1 MSQLDDYMSRQVGG
15 LDEEELDK
23 VLEGIQTSV
32 GEQPQNEPVEPQ
44 AEPTPEAA
52 SQQQQQPEPTPATAE
67 QPTEEEEGQQDQSMP
82 WQEGYD
88 AGDAARTTAETVLS
102 VPTALVDFGVDA
114 INLIPGVEIPKIPE
128 FNDRGLQTLREITS
142 IVGPTVA
149 LTFFGNAA
157 GTAASAKVTAAAQ
170 GTKGAKLLKHLSAL
184 GNDKFFQFFAKS
196 GLAAGSGALVDT
208 ISEQQG
214 EDPNA
219 QATIRELLNTPE
231 NEHLFGIFPPDW
243 ATLDDDHPDVV
254 RSKNRN
260 EGIGIGL
267 FSDVLLGAAKFL
279 RARKGVKE
287 ATRWVPEDELATKYF
302 DDNLDLD
309 AVSDDPVE
317 DAIFKSVIKRQEAL
331 DDLGR
336 YNFTNNYDALNP
348 TPQKGIHDMYGY
360 EESGLR
366 SADDLGVIDASVQLV
381 RIQKNLDSSY
391 GRLGSVMTDGTLK
404 WATSDGE
411 NGFQVLRG
419 LANELKK
426 AGKYG
431 YNTADGYISFKEI
444 DDAGEA
450 LAADLYGKSVPELKR
465 MLDAFKTDRLEGVS
479 VLSGTGYRGVM
490 KTIKQY
496 MDDFA
501 NMDLMKAQAYVDTS
515 FAGQVSDMAEG
526 MRLMDGT
533 AAIES
538 AQEQILDRLAY
549 LMVQKGQRSYVSGRA
564 LGILN
569 MAKKAAGK
577 LGTKGTQQTVEELR
591 EQTLKRFNKV
601 TAETNEVL
609 SSLRAVSKERPEM
622 LGPLMLAYE
631 MTDGNVRT
639 IHHLNEWIRNSS
651 GTLSKAF
658 IDANPQMQSLVMQ
671 GVWANIYNSVLSA
684 ISTPLKAG
692 ASNAVLLVERPL
704 ATFVGAL
711 SQGDTATLRRGLYQY
726 QAIGET
732 FAQAGKYMGQVF
744 RRASQNPDQVEWL
757 YKSDFQRKNDESL
770 ELYKAFAESAE
781 KNGDLGPM
789 AMYQHI
795 EAMND
800 LANHPVLKFGMNAMA
815 AFDGFTN
822 SVIANIEA
830 RGAAFDRVTLNGTKE
845 FDEAG
850 AQAIRKEVYGK
861 MFDSTGKVTD
871 EAVRHAS
878 SEIAMNMES
887 PAIDTLGSLLSRAP
901 GLKPFLM
908 FPKTSLNVMRF
919 TDTHSPFSMFVR
931 DYNKIAYK
939 PRHAFTEL
947 EIKEIL
953 QSKGIPVDEFANQ
966 RFDTLRAEIRGR
978 KAIGTLAVLG
988 AGTMFVNGRIRGSG
1002 HFDTQTNTVRRE
1014 ANWKPLTY
1022 MGNDGNWYSYEN
1034 LGAITDWLSV
1044 TADVMDNFGSLDPQD
1059 LETTFNR
1066 LGFLLSA
1073 HLTNK
1078 SFMSGLEPLFDITS
1092 GNPAAGARWMASFGS
1107 SAIPLS
1113 GLRNEMARV
1122 MHPEL
1127 RVVEQDVYHLIANR
1141 NPVAKGDLAVQYSWI
1156 TGKKVNEP
1164 SNFFHRIWNAMSP
1177 WKVYGGQ
1184 TELEKF
1190 LVDVEFDS
1198 RPSMMTNGRGV
1209 EYTPAQRAELYELMG
1224 KSGMFARDLTRIM
1237 NESKD
1242 FVKSY
1247 REAQASTGT
1256 YIDHRKWQSIH
1267 NRINVALMRAR
1278 RAAEADMT
1286 DAAEV
1291 QMQQTRQQMIDEYTE
1306 RGDTNL
1312 VNQVLGIY
1320 K

>member
-1 MSQLDDYMSRQVGG
+1 MSQLDEYMSGQVGG
-15 LDEEELDK
+15 LDEEELNK
-23 VLEGIQTSV
+23 VLEGIQTSI
-32 GEQPQNEPVEPQ
+32 GAQPQDEPDVPQ
-44 AEPTPEAA
+44 AEPSAEAA
-52 SQQQQQPEPTPATAE
+52 PQQPQPEPTATAE
-67 QPTEEEEGQQDQSMP
+67 QPQKEEEEEGQKDQSMP
-82 WQEGYD
+82 YQEGYD

-114 INLIPGVEIPKIPE
+114 INLIPGVELPKIPE

-157 GTAASAKVTAAAQ
+157 GTAAAAKVTAASKA
-170 GTKGAKLLKHLSAL
+170 GKGARLLKHLSAL
-184 GNDKFFQFFAKS
+184 GQDKFFQYFAKS

-214 EDPNA
+214 KDPNA
-219 QATIRELLNTPE
+219 QATIRELLSTPE
-231 NEHLFGIFPPDW
+231 NENLFGIFPPDW

-267 FSDVLLGAAKFL
+267 ISDVMLGAAKFL
-279 RARKGVKE
+279 RASKGVKE
-287 ATRWVPEDELATKYF
+287 ATKWVPEDELATKYF
-302 DDNLDLD
+302 NDNLDLST
-309 AVSDDPVE
+309 VSDDPIE
-317 DAIFKSVIKRQEAL
+317 DAILKSVVKRQTAL
-331 DDLGR
+331 DDLGG
-336 YNFTNNYDALNP
+336 YNFANNYDALNP
-348 TPQKGIHDMYGY
+348 TPKKGIHDMYGY

-366 SADDLGVIDASVQLV
+366 SGDDLGVVDASVQLV
-381 RIQKNLDSSY
+381 RIEKNLDSSY

-404 WATSDGE
+404 WATSGGE

-419 LANELKK
+419 LADELKK

-431 YNTADGYISFKEI
+431 YDTADGYISFKDI
-444 DDAGEA
+444 DDAGER

-465 MLDAFKTDRLEGVS
+465 ILDAFKTDRLEGVD
-479 VLSGTGYRGVM
+479 VVSGTGYRGVM
-490 KTIKQY
+490 KTIRKY
-496 MDDFA
+496 MEDFA

-526 MRLMDGT
+526 VRLMEGT
-533 AAIES
+533 AAVQA

-549 LMVQKGQRSYVSGRA
+549 LMVQKAQRSHVSGRG
-564 LGILN
+564 LGILK
-569 MAKKAAGK
+569 MAKDGFGK
-577 LGTKGTQQTVEELR
+577 RGAKETVKTVDELR
-591 EQTLKRFNKV
+591 EETLKKFNKITEEV
-601 TAETNEVL
+601 NEVL
-609 SSLRAVSKERPEM
+609 SSLNAVNKERPQM
-622 LGPLMLAYE
+622 YDSLMLAYE
-631 MTDGNVRT
+631 LTDGKVRT
-639 IHHLNEWIRNSS
+639 VQQLNEYIRNSS
-651 GTLSKAF
+651 GTLSKALL
-658 IDANPQMQSLVMQ
+658 DANPQQQSLVMQ

-692 ASNAVLLVERPL
+692 ASNAALLIERPL

-711 SQGDTATLRRGLYQY
+711 SQGDTATIRRGLYQY

-757 YKSDFQRKNDESL
+757 YKSDFQRKNDDAL
-770 ELYKAFAESAE
+770 ELYKTFADGAE
-781 KNGDLGPM
+781 KNGELGPK
-789 AMYQHI
+789 AMYHHI
-795 EAMND
+795 EALND
-800 LANHPVLKFGMNAMA
+800 LANHPVLKFGMNSMA

-830 RGAAFDRVTLNGTKE
+830 RGMAFDRVTLNGTKA

-850 AQAIRKEVYGK
+850 AQAIRKDVYEK
-861 MFDSTGKVTD
+861 MFDKTGKVTD
-871 EAVRHAS
+871 EAVRMAS

-887 PAIDTLGSLLSRAP
+887 EAINTLSNLLARAP

-919 TDTHSPFSMFVR
+919 TDTHSPFSLFVR
-931 DYNKIAYK
+931 DYNNIAYK
-939 PRHAFTEL
+939 PRHAFTDA
-947 EIKEIL
+947 EIDTIL
-953 QSKGIPVDEFANQ
+953 KSKKIPVDEFKHQ

-978 KAIGTLAVLG
+978 KAIGTLAVLA

-1002 HFDTQTNTVRRE
+1002 HFDTQTNSVRRE

-1044 TADVMDNFGSLDPQD
+1044 TADVMDNFGSLDEGD

-1073 HLTNK
+1073 HMTNK

-1092 GNPAAGARWMASFGS
+1092 GNAAQGSRWVASFGS
-1107 SAIPLS
+1107 SAVPLS
-1113 GLRNEMARV
+1113 GMRNELARV

-1141 NPVAKGDLAVQYSWI
+1141 NPIAKGDLAIQHSWI

-1164 SNFFHRIWNAMSP
+1164 SSFFHRIWNAMSP
-1177 WKVYGGQ
+1177 WKAYGGQ
-1184 TELEKF
+1184 TAEEKF
-1190 LVDVEFDS
+1190 LVDIEFDS

-1224 KSGMFARDLTRIM
+1224 SQGRFAAELTEIM
-1237 NESKD
+1237 KQSKD

-1247 REAQASTGT
+1247 REAQASTST
-1256 YIDHRKWQSIH
+1256 YIDHRKWQNIH
-1267 NRINVALMRAR
+1267 NRINAALMRAR
-1278 RAAEADMT
+1278 KQAEGALT
-1286 DAAEV
+1286 DAEEV
-1291 QMQQTRQQMIDEYTE
+1291 RMQQTQQGMIEDATR
-1306 RGDTNL
+1306 RGDTTL